1 MTNSTQKRSGARRPV
16 LVVGAGP
23 VGLVLASELL
33 SQGVPVRIIDG
44 TPPGS
49 SLHSRAIVVWP
60 RSLELLSRIGAAE
73 PLAEAGNRLDAVS
86 YYSQKRHL
94 GSVEMSRLTDTP
106 FPFGLVIPQD
116 RTEDVIRER
125 LVKLG
130 GQVEQGTVIGL
141 ANSGRRPLV
150 TAQWPDGRT
159 EEIEADWVVGAD
171 GAHSAVRTLAGIEF
185 LGSGEDVLFAIGDGP
200 IDGDLHNNEL
210 LYCYTRGG
218 ALGFAPFGNGQ
229 FRLAVSVPDWTE
241 RHAPPRELFQ
251 RVMDERAPRPGLI
264 GPLKWTTIFR
274 ARRRV
279 AETLRDG
286 RVFLAG
292 DAGHLF
298 SAAGAQG
305 MNTGIQDAVN
315 LGWKLAGV
323 IRGVFEPGI
332 LDTYDSERRLAAERV
347 VLTTAKQTSWG
358 LFNRR
363 REVAVRDTLVRVAQ
377 RTGVLQRFGA
387 PLMAQ
392 HDVTY
397 RPADSLWQ
405 TLPGV
410 TRKVGVGDRLPVF
423 SHHGGHDDSAAPGQG
438 RWPDID
444 AQSPTVLLWAG
455 ERQDGAWVRQRDA
468 LRTSLPDTFPVRD
481 ISGWPGFVALLGKE
495 PKAVLVR
502 PDGHV
507 AALTEPDPAELRMAL
522 RRARL
527 VLTALPRTGRVGRET
542 VTEMGAEAALTH
554 AARPHAAGT
563 GSAGTDSP
571 GSGIAGSGIAGTGV
585 AGSGVAG
592 TGIARTDIAGTGE
605 LAAGSGGGPGPVG
618 AGGSGSAAH
627 GGTGAEID
635 SAARAGSGSAG
646 RAGTGSAARTGAGSA
661 AGAAAEELS

>member
-1 MTNSTQKRSGARRPV
+1 MRKHPDGSRPV

-33 SQGVPVRIIDG
+33 SHGVPVRLVDG

-60 RSLELLSRIGAAE
+60 RSLELLGRIDAAE

-86 YYSQKRHL
+86 YYSRKRPL

-106 FPFGLVIPQD
+106 YPFGLVIPQD
-116 RTEDVIRER
+116 RTEGVIRER
-125 LVKLG
+125 LVELG
-130 GQVEQGTVIGL
+130 GRVEQGSVTGL
-141 ANSGRRPLV
+141 DNTGPRPLV
-150 TAQWPDGRT
+150 TVERPDGRT

-171 GAHSAVRTLAGIEF
+171 GAHSAVRTLSGIEF

-200 IDGDLHNNEL
+200 IEGNLHDNEL

-218 ALGFAPFGNGQ
+218 ALGFAPFGGGQ
-229 FRLAVSVPDWTE
+229 FRLAVSVPGWTE
-241 RHAPPRELFQ
+241 DHAPPRELFQ
-251 RVMDERAPRPGLI
+251 RVMDERAPRPGQI

-323 IRGVFEPGI
+323 IRGTLEPGI
-332 LDTYDSERRLAAERV
+332 LDTYDTERRLAAERV

-358 LFNRR
+358 LLRRR
-363 REVAVRDTLVRVAQ
+363 REIAVRDTLVRAAR

-397 RPADSLWQ
+397 RPAESLRQ

-410 TRKVGVGDRLPVF
+410 TRGAGAGDRLPVF
-423 SHHGGHDDSAAPGQG
+423 SRHTGPKETPEPGQG
-438 RWPDID
+438 RWPTID
-444 AQSPTVLLWAG
+444 ARSPTVLLWAG
-455 ERQDGAWVRQRDA
+455 QRQDGTWVRQRDA
-468 LRTSLPDTFPVRD
+468 LRESLPDTFPVRD
-481 ISGWPGFVALLGKE
+481 ISGWPGFAPLLGKE

-502 PDGHV
+502 PDGHI
-507 AALTEPDPAELRMAL
+507 AALTEPDPAELRTAL

-527 VLTALPRTGRVGRET
+527 VVAALPRTDRVGRET
-542 VTEMGAEAALTH
+542 VTEMGA
-554 AARPHAAGT
+554 
-563 GSAGTDSP
+563 
-571 GSGIAGSGIAGTGV
+571 
-585 AGSGVAG
+585 
-592 TGIARTDIAGTGE
+592 
-605 LAAGSGGGPGPVG
+605 
-618 AGGSGSAAH
+618 SAAV
-627 GGTGAEID
+627 
-635 SAARAGSGSAG
+635 SAAPHVSPHVS
-646 RAGTGSAARTGAGSA
+646 TTDEGAS
-661 AGAAAEELS
+661 